1 MLHKIAVHRNTVF
14 IGIKVY
20 PIWLCV
26 NHSVTLLQKEN
37 VARNLCACVCSES
50 VIRQSDSSEQLG
62 SLGNILAYF
71 GACLI
76 HCPLRGNE
84 RNDTACTNFIKRLCE
99 KVVVNEELLGVV
111 SAVVDLEISK
121 RHIAD
126 NHIKVVVWELC
137 FFKALHGYIGFLVEL
152 LCDFSRKVVDFHT
165 VELRACH
172 RIGKQSEEIAR
183 SAGRLRCHSEI
194 DTM

>member
-1 MLHKIAVHRNTVF
+1 MLHKIAVHRNAVL

-20 PIWLCV
+20 PIWLDVC
-26 NHSVTLLQKEN
+26 NAVTLLQKEN
-37 VARNLCACVCSES
+37 VTCNLCACVCSKS
-50 VIRQSDSSEQLG
+50 VVGQSDGSEQLG
-62 SLGNILAYF
+62 SLGNIFAYF

-76 HCPLRGNE
+76 HCSLRGNE
-84 RNDTACTNFIKRLCE
+84 RNDTACTDFIKSLCE

-137 FFKALHGYIGFLVEL
+137 FFKPLHGNIGFLIKL
-152 LCDFSRKVVDFHT
+152 LCDFSRKRVDFYT
-165 VELRACH
+165 VEL
-172 RIGKQSEEIAR
+172 
-183 SAGRLRCHSEI
+183 
-194 DTM
+194 